1 MEKSKKSANKFE
13 GIENNS
19 YICTKKNKIYNRIMP
34 EVFRFYGF
42 SFFFYSREHEP
53 PHIHV
58 EGNDGMAKFDWDG
71 KEFIL
76 VEKEGIKA
84 NDFRKIKKV
93 VDENADI
100 ILKRWKE
107 YFDND

>member
-1 MEKSKKSANKFE
+1 
-13 GIENNS
+13 
-19 YICTKKNKIYNRIMP
+19 
-34 EVFRFYGF
+34 
-42 SFFFYSREHEP
+42 
-53 PHIHV
+53 
-58 EGNDGMAKFDWDG
+58 MAKFDWDG

-84 NDFRKIKKV
+84 NDFKKIKKV

>member
-1 MEKSKKSANKFE
+1 MPTNLKVSKIIPIFAPKRTK
-13 GIENNS
+13 
-19 YICTKKNKIYNRIMP
+19 YIIGLCQKYSDFM
-34 EVFRFYGF
+34 V
-42 SFFFYSREHEP
+42 SSSFYSREHEP

-58 EGNDGMAKFDWDG
+58 EGNDGMAKFDWNG
-71 KEFIL
+71 KEFVL

-84 NDFRKIKKV
+84 NDFKKIKKV